1 MADLILTPGADVATF
16 GTAKDT
22 VTGLAANLTSIDVI
36 EGGGGGAEDAVVL
49 TSAGSFNTGAGGN
62 ASGITGFEYLRLA
75 DGGANTVTL
84 SNTFVAGTFAG
95 TASAG
100 NFTVQGAGGDDTV
113 NAAALSASNRIA
125 FVAGGGTDS
134 FTGGA
139 GADRVLINAADLTS
153 ADRIIGGAGTDA
165 LILTGA
171 GELDGTALAQVSG
184 IERLFFSAG
193 GNAATITQ
201 GVAGS
206 ATGGFAVIGGAGVDE
221 VVASPGT
228 TSRIGFNPGA
238 GADRFTG
245 GSGDDQINMAL
256 ADLTADDT
264 FDGQGGRDRIGFTSA
279 GVITAA
285 MLYGLTSIET
295 LSLAEGDN
303 EVTLVAHLPTVN
315 VAGRGGQDVV
325 TLALSTQFASL
336 DGGDDTLRITA
347 ASAPGDS
354 SYGGAGTDTI
364 EVSGGGTTVIGARVV
379 EFERVVL
386 IDPGT
391 VDISRTIAP
400 IAVVFTAGNDGVI
413 GSTRAESFDGGAGDD
428 VLRGGGGSD
437 TLVGGL
443 GNDTLDGG
451 TGNDTASYAGA
462 TGPVTVS
469 LLLAGAQNTGA
480 AGNDTLIGIKRLVG
494 SAFND
499 TLTGNNGVNELRG
512 GAGNDTLRGE
522 GGPDRLFG
530 GPGNDT
536 LIGGTGWDTADYSA
550 AAGGIV
556 ADLQARTVSNDGDGG
571 QDTLNSVETITGSP
585 FDDTLSGTSNGET
598 LIAGAGNDTL
608 FGRGGNDTL
617 GGGLGDDT
625 LEGGVGSDRVVGGA
639 GNDRFVFRA
648 RTEGTDNLADFA
660 AGGTDDVIAFLATA
674 FPLFHGQGSVQ
685 INIDG
690 SAGGTLAPG
699 VDVVGRTGLADAAAV
714 DAYLAGAAG
723 TFAGGVFVLAQA
735 AAGGSTTLYYDPN
748 AALAGGAGAA
758 SRLAFLP
765 TTSLA
770 AFTAADF
777 VFI

>member
-36 EGGGGGAEDAVVL
+36 EGGGGAAEDAVIL

-75 DGGANTVTL
+75 AGGANTVTL

-113 NAAALSASNRIA
+113 NAAALTASGRVA
-125 FVAGGGTDS
+125 FVAGGGTDN

-153 ADRIIGGAGTDA
+153 TDRIAGGTGTDA
-165 LILTGA
+165 LILTSAGA
-171 GELDGTALAQVSG
+171 LAANALAQVTG
-184 IERLFFSAG
+184 IERLFFNAG
-193 GNAATITQ
+193 GNSATITQ

-206 ATGGFAVIGGAGVDE
+206 ATGGFAVIGGAGADSVD
-221 VVASPGT
+221 ASAA
-228 TSRIGFNPGA
+228 TSRVGFNPGA
-238 GADRFTG
+238 GNDSFIG

-256 ADLTADDT
+256 ADLTAADV
-264 FDGQGGRDRIGFTSA
+264 FDGRGGRDRIGFTSA

-285 MLYGLTSIET
+285 MLSGLTSIET
-295 LSLAEGDN
+295 LSLAEGN
-303 EVTLVAHLPTVN
+303 NTVTLGANLPTVN

-336 DGGDDTLRITA
+336 GGGDDTLRITA

-364 EVSGGGTTVIGARVV
+364 EVSGGGTAVIRARVV

-391 VDISRTIAP
+391 VDISATVA
-400 IAVVFTAGNDGVI
+400 ALDVVFTTGDDGVFGSNRAETFNGGEGNDI
-413 GSTRAESFDGGAGDD
+413 
-428 VLRGGGGSD
+428 LRGGGGSD
-437 TLVGGL
+437 TLVGGP

-451 TGNDTASYAGA
+451 TGNDTASYAAAPAG
-462 TGPVTVS
+462 VTVS
-469 LLLAGAQNTGA
+469 LLVAGPQNTGG
-480 AGNDTLIGIKRLVG
+480 AGTDTLIGIERVTG

-499 TLTGNNGVNELRG
+499 TLTGNNDVNDMRG

-536 LIGGTGWDTADYSA
+536 LIGGSGWDTADYSE

-571 QDTLNSVETITGSP
+571 QDTLNSIETITGSP

-660 AGGTDDVIAFLATA
+660 AGGTDDVMAFLAA
-674 FPLFHGQGSVQ
+674 PFALFNGQGSVQ
-685 INIDG
+685 LNIDS
-690 SAGGTLAPG
+690 SAGGTLPAG
-699 VDVVGRTGLADAAAV
+699 VDVVGRTGVADAAAA

-723 TFAGGVFVLAQA
+723 TFAGGLFVLGQA
-735 AAGGSTTLYYDPN
+735 SAGGTVTLYYDPN

-758 SRLAFLP
+758 SRLGVFP
-765 TTSLA
+765 VTSLA
-770 AFTAADF
+770 AFTSADF